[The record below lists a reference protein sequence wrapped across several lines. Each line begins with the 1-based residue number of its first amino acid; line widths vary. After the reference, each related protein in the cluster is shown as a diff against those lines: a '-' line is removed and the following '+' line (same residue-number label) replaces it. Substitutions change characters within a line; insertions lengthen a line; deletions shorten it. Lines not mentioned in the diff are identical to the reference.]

1 MKYMKRTWHYM
12 FAEPFT
18 WLFYCF
24 FQPERFKRDYEE
36 TGFSRR
42 MLLMFRFIIPMFLCS
57 YSLALVVHVILLAV
71 FPELYLSRGVFV
83 QNANTMS
90 ILFDTTLATVLGLTG
105 GIVAGI
111 LFGLAVGLTFGLAI
125 SFAGCVTIDTIFT
138 GGENVLDG
146 IVYGLAFGMLV
157 SSVFGTTRR
166 GTSMLGTFLVIVG
179 GMTVGSIIGVVGGVI
194 GGAIASILIAN
205 PRDISESTNVGSIV
219 GAITGGS
226 LGALVAGISGGIAA
240 SIARG
245 RVRGIVGTI
254 TANRIVGTLSSITF
268 GIILGVSAGAWGSG
282 RVATELAQGLTSVA
296 ALNRGIPDAFILSL
310 MDNITS
316 GVVGE

>member
-105 GIVAGI
+105 
-111 LFGLAVGLTFGLAI
+111 
-125 SFAGCVTIDTIFT
+125 
-138 GGENVLDG
+138 
-146 IVYGLAFGMLV
+146 
-157 SSVFGTTRR
+157 
-166 GTSMLGTFLVIVG
+166 
-179 GMTVGSIIGVVGGVI
+179 
-194 GGAIASILIAN
+194 
-205 PRDISESTNVGSIV
+205 PRDVQRDTSK
-219 GAITGGS
+219 
-226 LGALVAGISGGIAA
+226 
-240 SIARG
+240 
-245 RVRGIVGTI
+245 RVIK
-254 TANRIVGTLSSITF
+254 
-268 GIILGVSAGAWGSG
+268 
-282 RVATELAQGLTSVA
+282 TSFE
-296 ALNRGIPDAFILSL
+296 DQ
-310 MDNITS
+310 
-316 GVVGE
+316 E

>member
-1 MKYMKRTWHYM
+1 MKYMKCSWHYM

-57 YSLALVVHVILLAV
+57 FSLALVVHMILLAI
-71 FPELYLSRGVFV
+71 FPELYLFRGVFV
-83 QNANTMS
+83 QNANATS
-90 ILFDTTLATVLGLTG
+90 ILFDIAFATVLGVAG

-111 LFGLAVGLTFGLAI
+111 IFGLAVGLTFGIAVSLAGGI
-125 SFAGCVTIDTIFT
+125 TIDTIFT
-138 GGENVLDG
+138 GGGNVLDG

-179 GMTVGSIIGVVGGVI
+179 GMTAGSIIGVVGGVT

-205 PRDISESTNVGSIV
+205 PRDISESTNV
-219 GAITGGS
+219 
-226 LGALVAGISGGIAA
+226 
-240 SIARG
+240 
-245 RVRGIVGTI
+245 
-254 TANRIVGTLSSITF
+254 
-268 GIILGVSAGAWGSG
+268 
-282 RVATELAQGLTSVA
+282 
-296 ALNRGIPDAFILSL
+296 
-310 MDNITS
+310 
-316 GVVGE
+316 

>member
-1 MKYMKRTWHYM
+1 M

-138 GGENVLDG
+138 GGGNVLDG

-179 GMTVGSIIGVVGGVI
+179 GMTAGSIM
-194 GGAIASILIAN
+194 AY
-205 PRDISESTNVGSIV
+205 
-219 GAITGGS
+219 
-226 LGALVAGISGGIAA
+226 
-240 SIARG
+240 
-245 RVRGIVGTI
+245 
-254 TANRIVGTLSSITF
+254 
-268 GIILGVSAGAWGSG
+268 
-282 RVATELAQGLTSVA
+282 
-296 ALNRGIPDAFILSL
+296 
-310 MDNITS
+310 
-316 GVVGE
+316 